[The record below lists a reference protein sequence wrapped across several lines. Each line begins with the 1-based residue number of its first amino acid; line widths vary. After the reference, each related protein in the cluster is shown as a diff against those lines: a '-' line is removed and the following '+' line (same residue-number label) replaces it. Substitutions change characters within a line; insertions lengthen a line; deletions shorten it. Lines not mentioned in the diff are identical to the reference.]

1 MNNIH
6 VLSHN
11 NIIQCYVYIYI
22 YILVYTSIPTQV
34 FFKGLSAV
42 CVHRS
47 HAAKLSFLQLAYS
60 KLLLSAPVIKTSLQ
74 GSSFCLVKYVHLRT
88 PVMWWSSIA
97 FQRFSV
103 VNLEISKVI
112 LKHVHFCAIYL
123 YFTLPIHNFFRNSFL
138 SRLVHFNLI
147 CS

>member
-1 MNNIH
+1 M
-6 VLSHN
+6 L
-11 NIIQCYVYIYI
+11 CVYIYT
-22 YILVYTSIPTQV
+22 YVYIPTQV

-47 HAAKLSFLQLAYS
+47 HAAKLSFLAYS

-88 PVMWWSSIA
+88 PLCGGPPSRSND
-97 FQRFSV
+97 FSV

-112 LKHVHFCAIYL
+112 LKHVHFCAIYV

-138 SRLVHFNLI
+138 SRLVALT
-147 CS
+147 